1 MNTTEETTGHLKT
14 APMKAEN
21 LPIKGFSKLSKLEKI
36 DLIVENFLSGSE
48 SSKAE
53 LKKFWMKD
61 ETLQK
66 TIDEFSENT
75 LTNFI
80 FPMGVVPNV
89 LINGKLFCVPMV
101 IEESSVVAASAKAAN
116 FWLTRGGFKA
126 EVLGIKKIGQ
136 VHFIWNGETP
146 KLEAL
151 FKANK
156 EKLLAAV
163 APLAAN
169 MQKRGGGV
177 LDLRLVDR
185 TNDEP
190 GYFQLLG
197 EFDTRDAMGAN
208 FINSILE
215 KLGSTWKE
223 IVLSAENFTDKER
236 EVQIVMAILSNYTP
250 ECIVRSSV
258 ECKIEDLNEP
268 GLEMSAEEF
277 AEKFARAI
285 RISKID
291 VTRATTHNKGI
302 FNGIDAVVIATGNDF
317 RAVEACGHAFAA
329 RDGQYRGL
337 SNVEIKDGIFR
348 FSLDIP
354 LAIGSVGGLTSLHP
368 MAKLSLDMLGR
379 PGAMELMKIVAT
391 IGLAQN
397 FAAVRS
403 LVTSGIQKGH
413 MKMHLMNI
421 LNHLEASHEE
431 REKAKVHFANEVISF
446 QSVREF
452 IASIRNYV

>member
-1 MNTTEETTGHLKT
+1 MNQTIETEGAGMNILSMPT
-14 APMKAEN
+14 APV
-21 LPIKGFSKLSKLEKI
+21 KGFSKLSKLEKI
-36 DLIVENFLSGSE
+36 DFIADNYFSGGESVKTQFKRFWLNDEN
-48 SSKAE
+48 
-53 LKKFWMKD
+53 
-61 ETLQK
+61 LQK

-126 EVLGIKKIGQ
+126 EVLGVKKVGQ
-136 VHFIWNGETP
+136 VHFIWNGETS
-146 KLEAL
+146 KLEKFFAL
-151 FKANK
+151 KKA
-156 EKLLAAV
+156 ELLQAV
-163 APLAAN
+163 EPLAAN
-169 MQKRGGGV
+169 MVKRGGGI

-185 TNDEP
+185 TKDEA
-190 GYFQLLG
+190 GYYQLLG

-223 IVLSAENFTDKER
+223 MILDASDFTDAEKEM
-236 EVQIVMAILSNYTP
+236 QIVMAILSNYTP

-258 ECKIEDLNEP
+258 ECNIADLNEP

-277 AEKFARAI
+277 ADKFARAI

-317 RAVEACGHAFAA
+317 RAVEACGHAYAA

-337 SNVEIKDGIFR
+337 SNVEIKNGKFR

-354 LAIGSVGGLTSLHP
+354 MAIGAVGGLTSLHP
-368 MAKLSLDMLGR
+368 MSKLSLDMLGR
-379 PGAMELMKIVAT
+379 PGAEELMKVVAS

-397 FAAVRS
+397 FGAVRS

-421 LNHLEASHEE
+421 LNHLEASEEE

-452 IASIRNYV
+452 IASLRNYV

>member
-1 MNTTEETTGHLKT
+1 MKTEKSISTSSHK
-14 APMKAEN
+14 PV
-21 LPIKGFSKLSKLEKI
+21 KGFSKLSKLEKI
-36 DLIVENFLSGSE
+36 DFIVDNYFENSE
-48 SSKAE
+48 HARS
-53 LKKFWMKD
+53 LFKKFWLAD
-61 ETLQK
+61 ENMQR

-75 LTNFI
+75 LTNFS
-80 FPMGVVPNV
+80 FPLGVVPNV
-89 LINGKLFCVPMV
+89 MINGKLFCVPMV

-126 EVLGIKKIGQ
+126 EVLGVKKVGQ
-136 VHFIWNGETP
+136 VHFIWNGEVS
-146 KLEAL
+146 KLERFFESKKTDLLNSVAAL
-151 FKANK
+151 TT
-156 EKLLAAV
+156 
-163 APLAAN
+163 N
-169 MQKRGGGV
+169 MEKRGGGI
-177 LDLRLVDR
+177 LDLRLIDR
-185 TNDEP
+185 TQDEP

-215 KLGSTWKE
+215 MLGRTWKE
-223 IVLSAENFTDKER
+223 MIMEGEEFSDSEK
-236 EVQIVMAILSNYTP
+236 EVQIIMAILSNYTP

-258 ECKIEDLNEP
+258 ECDIADLNDP
-268 GLEMSAEEF
+268 SLEMGAEEF

-291 VTRATTHNKGI
+291 TTRATTHNKGI
-302 FNGIDAVVIATGNDF
+302 FNGIDAVVLATGNDF
-317 RAVEACGHAFAA
+317 RAVEACGHTFAA
-329 RDGQYRGL
+329 RDGKYRGL
-337 SNVEIKDGIFR
+337 SNVEIKNGKFI

-354 LAIGSVGGLTSLHP
+354 LAVGTVGGLTSLHP

-379 PGAMELMKIVAT
+379 PSATELMKIIAS

-421 LNHLEASHEE
+421 LNHLEASEEE
-431 REKAKVHFANEVISF
+431 REKAKAHFANEVISF
-446 QSVREF
+446 KSVREF
-452 IASIRNYV
+452 IAGLRNYV